1 MEFGFTQEQLELRN
15 AIRSFARDEL
25 NSDLV
30 ERDEQAAFPR
40 DGWKKCADL
49 GLQGL
54 PFPATLGGGDA
65 DIVTTT
71 IAMEALGY
79 GCKDGGLI
87 FGINAQLWSVQMPI
101 WEFGSDEQKTRYMP
115 RLCSGELIGAHGM
128 TEPDSG
134 SDAFSLRT
142 TAEKKGDRYVLNGVK
157 TFVTNGSVADLFLVF
172 ASIDRSKKFMGLSAF
187 LVERGTPGFRIGG
200 EIGKLGL
207 RTCPMVELVFE
218 DCEVPIESR
227 LGVDGRGAAIFQSSM
242 EWERSFILAAC
253 VGAMERQLNAC
264 VEFARQRRQYGKPI
278 IKFQSVANKIV
289 DMKVRMEAA
298 RLLLYKTA
306 WLKSNNEPATAESA
320 IAKLYLSESWVQSCL
335 DAVQIH
341 GGYGYTT
348 EFEIERDLR
357 DSIATRLYSG
367 TSEIQRNIIA
377 RCLEG

>member
-1 MEFGFTQEQLELRN
+1 MEFGFSEEQLELRGT
-15 AIRSFARDEL
+15 IRSFARDEL
-25 NSDLV
+25 NKDLV
-30 ERDEQAAFPR
+30 EREQKSIFPR
-40 DGWKKCADL
+40 ENWQKCADL
-49 GLQGL
+49 GIQGL
-54 PFPATLGGGDA
+54 PFPVELGGGGA

-71 IAMEALGY
+71 LAMEALGY
-79 GCKDGGLI
+79 GCKDGGLL
-87 FGINAQLWSVQMPI
+87 FGIAAQLWSVQMPI
-101 WEFGSDEQKTRYMP
+101 WEFGSEAQQTRYLP
-115 RLCSGELIGAHGM
+115 RLCSGELIGAHAM

-142 TAEKKGDRYVLNGVK
+142 TAEKKADRYVLNGVK
-157 TFVTNGSVADLFLVF
+157 TFVTNGSAADVFLAF

-187 LVERGTPGFRIGG
+187 LVERGTPGFRVEG
-200 EIGKLGL
+200 EIGKMGL
-207 RTCPMVELVFE
+207 QTCPMVELVFE
-218 DCEVPIESR
+218 DCEVPAENR

-253 VGAMERQLNAC
+253 VGAMERQLNGC
-264 VEFARQRRQYGKPI
+264 VEYAKQRRQYGKPI

-306 WLKSNNEPATAESA
+306 WLKSNDEPATAESA

-335 DAVQIH
+335 DAVQLY